1 MHAQC
6 YFGPVYNERIEM
18 NQGALFSLCLTFR
31 GKKPSVRQLQG
42 DNVLNFDDLGLSTE
56 ILMAIKVKG
65 YSTPTPIQVQAIPH
79 LLQGHDLLG
88 IAQTGTGKTAAFA
101 LPLID
106 RLMKNRVKARP
117 ARVRAL
123 ILTPTREL
131 ASQIL
136 ASITTYAKNSKLSSA
151 VMFGGVSE
159 RPQIMAMSRGVDIL
173 VATPGRL
180 IDLMEQGHVRFE
192 QLEVFILDEADRMLD
207 MGFLPQ
213 IQKIFQALPKERQT
227 MLFSATMPPEIMRL
241 ASAQMKLPIRVEM
254 APTGSTVDEVTQE
267 LFVVKKEQKLPL
279 LKKLLEVH
287 TGPTLVFTRTKYGA
301 ARVMRRIRDLGV
313 RAAEIH
319 SNRSLSQRR
328 EALEGFKS
336 GKYRVLVATDIASRG
351 IDVVGIEVV
360 LNFDMPST
368 SDDYV
373 HRIGRTARAG
383 AKGHAITFAMPQEG
397 GEIRAIER
405 LTRKVLPISKLPDFP
420 GAESSQ
426 ELLAPGPE
434 RLSSPRPG
442 SSRGFGRRPASPSG
456 RRAGYSGFRRRFRF
470 R

>member
-1 MHAQC
+1 MPGDPKEKSSATF
-6 YFGPVYNERIEM
+6 YGLGIAP
-18 NQGALFSLCLTFR
+18 SLL
-31 GKKPSVRQLQG
+31 
-42 DNVLNFDDLGLSTE
+42 E
-56 ILMAIKVKG
+56 ILERSHFK
-65 YSTPTPIQVQAIPH
+65 TPTPIQVRAIPAAIE
-79 LLQGHDLLG
+79 GKDLVG
-88 IAQTGTGKTAAFA
+88 IAQTGTGKTLAFGI
-101 LPLID
+101 PMIQ
-106 RLMKNRVKARP
+106 RLAQAKGLGLV
-117 ARVRAL
+117 VV
-123 ILTPTREL
+123 PTREL
-131 ASQIL
+131 AIQVDEAFHQVGRALGLRTAVLIGGL
-136 ASITTYAKNSKLSSA
+136 SIA
-151 VMFGGVSE
+151 
-159 RPQIMAMSRGVDIL
+159 PQIQAISRNPHVLI
-173 VATPGRL
+173 ATPGRL
-180 IDLMEQGHVRFE
+180 LDHLQQKTLKLSGVSIFV
-192 QLEVFILDEADRMLD
+192 LDEADRMLD

-442 SSRGFGRRPASPSG
+442 SSRGFGRRPALPSA